1 MVGADG
7 MTRSE
12 ALGAMAGNFGQLLK
26 EIRKQRN
33 LGLREFCL
41 ENGIDP
47 GNYSRLERGQF
58 LPPQNVEQIE
68 KYAVALGVDRGSDT
82 WLELVD
88 LAAAGRGEI
97 PADLMSDGDLVE
109 KLPVFFRTLRAN
121 QLSPEKLDELV
132 ERIRR
137 S

>member
-1 MVGADG
+1 
-7 MTRSE
+7 
-12 ALGAMAGNFGQLLK
+12 MAGNFGRLLK

-41 ENGIDP
+41 KNGIDP

-58 LPPQNVEQIE
+58 PPPQSAEQIE
-68 KYAVALGVDRGSDT
+68 KYAVALDVERGSDL
-82 WLELVD
+82 WLELFD
-88 LAAAGRGEI
+88 LASAERGEI
-97 PADLMSDGDLVE
+97 PADLMSDEELVE
-109 KLPVFFRTLRAN
+109 KLPAFFRTLRAK
-121 QLSPEKLDELV
+121 QLSPDKLDELV